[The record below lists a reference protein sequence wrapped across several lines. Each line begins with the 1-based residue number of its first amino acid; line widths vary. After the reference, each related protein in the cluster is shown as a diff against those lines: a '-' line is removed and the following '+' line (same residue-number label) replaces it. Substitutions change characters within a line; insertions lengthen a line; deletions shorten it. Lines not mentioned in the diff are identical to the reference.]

1 MNIPD
6 LISFVEKS
14 QVQELQVL
22 KNKANDYANTDV
34 FSNFMKTAAIVGLE
48 PDKVF
53 QMLLA
58 VKLCRIVELT
68 SGKEAKNE
76 SLDDT
81 MLDMANYAKLYRAYL
96 SEKTIT

>member
-1 MNIPD
+1 MNVQD
-6 LISFVEKS
+6 FISFIETT
-14 QVQELQVL
+14 QQQEIQVL
-22 KNKANDYANTDV
+22 KNKANDYANQDI
-34 FSNFMKTAAIVGLE
+34 FSNFKKTADMIGLE

-58 VKLCRIVELT
+58 IKLCRIVELT

-81 MLDMANYAKLYRAYL
+81 MLDMANYAKLYRGYL
-96 SEKTIT
+96 KSENK